1 MSLSLKKR
9 VKFFNYFVT
18 NQYSLITN
26 NSMLPSELKLLT
38 EHTLTSCDFSETD
51 ILQIID
57 NQDLNKAHGRDMISI
72 RMLKLCDEAICRPL
86 NVIFKMCLKH
96 SQVSFRMEER

>member
-1 MSLSLKKR
+1 
-9 VKFFNYFVT
+9 
-18 NQYSLITN
+18 
-26 NSMLPSELKLLT
+26 MLPSELKLLT

-86 NVIFKMCLKH
+86 NVIFKMSKTQ
-96 SQVSFRMEER
+96 SSFLQNGRKVMF